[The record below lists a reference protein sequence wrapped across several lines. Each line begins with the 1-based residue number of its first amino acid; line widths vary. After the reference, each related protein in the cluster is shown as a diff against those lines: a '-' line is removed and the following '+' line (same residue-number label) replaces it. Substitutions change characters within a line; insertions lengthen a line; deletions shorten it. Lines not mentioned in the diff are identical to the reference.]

1 MSDIHPILSPPPK
14 RRVSPIKVLLF
25 VVLVISSVAVG
36 YASRR
41 TNSTDPNNQLLTS
54 ELNSRLTPAQ
64 SKLQVLS
71 EETRTLQSYLP
82 DRVRDVASRAADLQQ
97 IPVNPEMIVNMGREV
112 AASAAGT
119 MSFEAEKLASE
130 AAQSMTDFIYKNT
143 IEKVIHYLIL
153 ALPES
158 RQKDYPQ

>member
-1 MSDIHPILSPPPK
+1 
-14 RRVSPIKVLLF
+14 
-25 VVLVISSVAVG
+25 
-36 YASRR
+36 
-41 TNSTDPNNQLLTS
+41 
-54 ELNSRLTPAQ
+54 
-64 SKLQVLS
+64 
-71 EETRTLQSYLP
+71 
-82 DRVRDVASRAADLQQ
+82 
-97 IPVNPEMIVNMGREV
+97 
-112 AASAAGT
+112 